1 VFLKEAGNLDLGAQ
15 SFQATGA
22 RQNGSGVRKFI
33 AAEWLYRE
41 NNSAEDAIDICH
53 RLMPP
58 EFSAASSVARWMIY
72 IIQSRQDRAERPG
85 VLKMHQLLKQ
95 DMAPQASQSG
105 LLAPD
110 TTGMNFYRA
119 DPALTD
125 LLRIHLPEKLF
136 NHIEPHLDRLGELA
150 GGRLDE
156 CARLADRHGPVLH
169 PRDKFGRDVQSIEY
183 HPAYHE
189 LERAAFGEFGIH
201 ALSIRKGIMGWPDKY
216 PVVAKHAFTF
226 LFNQTEFGMG
236 CPINVTDGCAKLLAN
251 FGSEELKAKYFDGL
265 TQTDMSRLTQGGQF
279 MTEKEGG
286 SDVGTLTTSAVQEG
300 DHWRLYGEKWF
311 CSNADA
317 KVVMLLARPE
327 GAPPGTRGV
336 GLFLMPRF
344 LEDGSQNHYRIVRL
358 KDKLGTRSMASGE
371 IKLEGAIAYAVGKL
385 DRGFVQMAEMVNSS
399 RLSNG
404 VKSTALMRRAW
415 HDAMT
420 VAKNRVVFG
429 SRILDLPLGR
439 RQLLKIMLATEQA
452 LSMSFLTA
460 DALDR
465 AEAGSQDAAA
475 LLRILTP
482 TLKFRATRDAR
493 KVCGDALEMRGGIGY
508 IEEFATARL
517 LRDAHLGSIWE
528 GTGNI
533 VALDALKR
541 AVGRHGAESAL
552 AADLHARL
560 DDSAEVPQAWRDKLR
575 GLADRAVGF
584 AREVAAHSDNEAE
597 SRRATSLLYHVASA
611 VQLAWEAQ
619 RIHARRGDA
628 RRLLLSR
635 LVVDQRVTPN
645 DPFRL
650 AENKSQGAIAALL
663 LGDRPAGMAEV
674 GELLRGA

>member
-1 VFLKEAGNLDLGAQ
+1 MQ
-15 SFQATGA
+15 
-22 RQNGSGVRKFI
+22 
-33 AAEWLYRE
+33 
-41 NNSAEDAIDICH
+41 
-53 RLMPP
+53 P
-58 EFSAASSVARWMIY
+58 
-72 IIQSRQDRAERPG
+72 
-85 VLKMHQLLKQ
+85 LKQ
-95 DMAPQASQSG
+95 DRKTPAGDQPG

-125 LLRIHLPEKLF
+125 LLRLHLPEALF
-136 NHIEPHLDRLGELA
+136 RHIEPYLDRLGGLA
-150 GGRLDE
+150 GGHLDE
-156 CARLADRHGPVLH
+156 CARLADRHTPVLH
-169 PRDKFGRDVQSIEY
+169 QRDRFGRDSQYIEY
-183 HPAYHE
+183 HPAYRE
-189 LERAAFGEFGIH
+189 LEKAAFGEFGIH
-201 ALSIRKGIMGWPDKY
+201 AMSIRKGIMGWPDKY

-226 LFNQTEFGMG
+226 LFNQAEFGLG
-236 CPINVTDGCAKLLAN
+236 CPINVTDGCAKLLNN
-251 FGSEELKAKYFDGL
+251 FGNEALKAKYLDGL
-265 TQTDMSRLTQGGQF
+265 TQTDMSKLTQGGQF

-317 KVVMLLARPE
+317 EVVMLLARPN
-327 GAPPGTRGV
+327 GAGPGTSGV
-336 GLFLMPRF
+336 GLFLMPRR
-344 LEDGSQNHYRIVRL
+344 LDDGSQNHYRIVRL

-404 VKSTALMRRAW
+404 VKSTALMRRAH

-429 SRILDLPLGR
+429 QRIIDLPLAR
-439 RQLLKIMLATEQA
+439 RQLMKIMLATEQA

-533 VALDALKR
+533 VAIDALKR
-541 AVGRHGAESAL
+541 AVGRHGADAAL

-560 DDSAEVPQAWRDKLR
+560 DDSANVPQAWRNRLR
-575 GLADRAVGF
+575 ELSDRAIGF
-584 AREVAAHSDNEAE
+584 AREVATRTDNEADA
-597 SRRATSLLYHVASA
+597 RRATSLLYQAASA
-611 VQLAWEAQ
+611 VALTWEGG
-619 RIHARRGDA
+619 RIHEMRGDA

-635 LVVDQRVTPN
+635 MVIDHRVTAS

-650 AENKSQGAIAALL
+650 TENAVQRAITDHL
-663 LGDRPAGMAEV
+663 LGERAVGMAEV
-674 GELLRGA
+674 GELIIAA

>member
-1 VFLKEAGNLDLGAQ
+1 
-15 SFQATGA
+15 
-22 RQNGSGVRKFI
+22 
-33 AAEWLYRE
+33 
-41 NNSAEDAIDICH
+41 
-53 RLMPP
+53 
-58 EFSAASSVARWMIY
+58 
-72 IIQSRQDRAERPG
+72 
-85 VLKMHQLLKQ
+85 MHQPAKHPDL
-95 DMAPQASQSG
+95 APADQPG

-110 TTGMNFYRA
+110 TSGMNFYRA
-119 DPALTD
+119 DPALAD
-125 LLRIHLPEKLF
+125 LLRIHLPGALF
-136 NHIEPHLDRLGELA
+136 RHIEPHLDRLGALA
-150 GGRLDE
+150 GGHLDE
-156 CARLADRHGPVLH
+156 CARLADRHVPVLH
-169 PRDKFGRDVQSIEY
+169 QRDRFGRDAQWIEY
-183 HPAYHE
+183 HPAYRE
-189 LERAAFGEFGIH
+189 LERVAFGEFGIH
-201 ALSIRKGIMGWPDKY
+201 ALSLRKGIMDWPEPY

-226 LFNQTEFGMG
+226 LFNQAEFGLG
-236 CPINVTDGCAKLLAN
+236 CPINVTDGCAKLLSK
-251 FGSEELKAKYFDGL
+251 FGSEALKAKYLDGL
-265 TQTDMSRLTQGGQF
+265 TQTDMARLTQGGQF

-286 SDVGTLTTSAVQEG
+286 SDVGKLTTTAVQEG
-300 DHWRLYGEKWF
+300 ERWRLYGEKWF

-317 KVVMLLARPE
+317 KVVMLLARPQGAE
-327 GAPPGTRGV
+327 GGTRGV

-344 LEDGSQNHYRIVRL
+344 LDDGAPNHYRIVRL

-371 IKLEGAIAYAVGKL
+371 IKLEGAVAYAVGKL

-404 VKSTALMRRAW
+404 VKSTALMRRAY

-420 VAKNRVVFG
+420 VAQNRVVFG
-429 SRILDLPLGR
+429 SRIIDLPLAR
-439 RQLLKIMLATEQA
+439 RQLMKIMLATEQA

-541 AVGRHGAESAL
+541 AVGRHGADAAL

-560 DDSAEVPQAWRDKLR
+560 DDSANVPQAWRDRLR
-575 GLADRAVGF
+575 DLTDRAIGF
-584 AREVAAHSDNEAE
+584 AREVAARTDNEAE
-597 SRRATSLLYHVASA
+597 ARRATSLLYQVASA
-611 VQLAWEAQ
+611 VALCWEGG
-619 RIHARRGDA
+619 RIHEARGDA

-635 LVVDQRVTPN
+635 MVIDHRVSAK

-650 AENKSQGAIAALL
+650 TENSAQRAITDHL
-663 LGDRPAGMAEV
+663 LGERAVGMPAV
-674 GELLRGA
+674 GELLAAA

>member
-1 VFLKEAGNLDLGAQ
+1 
-15 SFQATGA
+15 
-22 RQNGSGVRKFI
+22 
-33 AAEWLYRE
+33 
-41 NNSAEDAIDICH
+41 
-53 RLMPP
+53 
-58 EFSAASSVARWMIY
+58 
-72 IIQSRQDRAERPG
+72 
-85 VLKMHQLLKQ
+85 
-95 DMAPQASQSG
+95 
-105 LLAPD
+105 
-110 TTGMNFYRA
+110 MNFYRA

-125 LLRIHLPEKLF
+125 LLRIHLPDRIF
-136 NHIEPHLDRLGELA
+136 NHIEPHLDRLGGLA
-150 GGRLDE
+150 GGYLDE
-156 CARLADRHGPVLH
+156 CARLADRHTPVLH
-169 PRDKFGRDVQSIEY
+169 QRDRFGRDVQWIEY
-183 HPAYHE
+183 HPAYRE
-189 LERAAFGEFGIH
+189 LEKAAFGEFGIH
-201 ALSIRKGIMGWPDKY
+201 AMSIRKGVLGWPDKY

-226 LFNQTEFGMG
+226 LFNQAEFGLG

-251 FGSEELKAKYFDGL
+251 FGSDALKEKYLDGL
-265 TQTDMSRLTQGGQF
+265 TETNMAKLTQGGQF

-300 DHWRLYGEKWF
+300 DHWRLSGEKWF

-317 KVVMLLARPE
+317 EVVMLLARPRGAE
-327 GAPPGTRGV
+327 GGTRGV
-336 GLFLMPRF
+336 GLFLMPRR
-344 LEDGSQNHYRIVRL
+344 LDDGSQNHYRIVRL

-371 IKLEGAIAYAVGKL
+371 IKLEGAIAYAVGRL

-404 VKSTALMRRAW
+404 VKSTALMRRAH

-429 SRILDLPLGR
+429 SRIVDLPLGR
-439 RQLLKIMLATEQA
+439 RQLMKIALATEQA

-482 TLKFRATRDAR
+482 ILKFRATRDAR

-508 IEEFATARL
+508 IEEFATSRL

-541 AVGRHGAESAL
+541 AIGRHGADSAL

-560 DDSAEVPQAWRDKLR
+560 DDSAAVPQAWRDRLR
-575 GLADRAVGF
+575 GLTDRTIGF
-584 AREVAAHSDNEAE
+584 AREVASRADNEAE
-597 SRRATSLLYHVASA
+597 ARRATSLLYHVASA
-611 VQLAWEAQ
+611 VALAWEGG
-619 RIHARRGDA
+619 RIHERRGDA

-635 LVVDQRVTPN
+635 LVVDHRISAG

-650 AENKSQGAIAALL
+650 TENATQAAIASHL
-663 LGDRPAGMAEV
+663 LGEPPVGIVEV
-674 GELLRGA
+674 GELVLAA

>member
-1 VFLKEAGNLDLGAQ
+1 MQPLKHNRTAD
-15 SFQATGA
+15 
-22 RQNGSGVRKFI
+22 I
-33 AAEWLYRE
+33 A
-41 NNSAEDAIDICH
+41 DQ
-53 RLMPP
+53 P
-58 EFSAASSVARWMIY
+58 
-72 IIQSRQDRAERPG
+72 
-85 VLKMHQLLKQ
+85 
-95 DMAPQASQSG
+95 G

-110 TTGMNFYRA
+110 TSGMNFYRA

-125 LLRIHLPEKLF
+125 LLRLHLPDAMF
-136 NHIEPHLDRLGELA
+136 RHIEPHLDRLGALA
-150 GGRLDE
+150 GGHLDE

-169 PRDKFGRDVQSIEY
+169 QRDRFGRDSQTIEY
-183 HPAYHE
+183 HPAYRE
-189 LERAAFGEFGIH
+189 LEKAAFGEFGIH
-201 ALSIRKGIMGWPDKY
+201 AMSVRKGILGWPDKY

-226 LFNQTEFGMG
+226 LFNQAEFGLG
-236 CPINVTDGCAKLLAN
+236 CPINVTDGCAKLLNN
-251 FGSEELKAKYFDGL
+251 FGSDELRARYLDGL
-265 TQTDMSRLTQGGQF
+265 TQTDMSKLTQGGQF

-300 DHWRLYGEKWF
+300 DHWRLIGEKWF

-317 KVVMLLARPE
+317 EVVMLLARPE
-327 GAPPGTRGV
+327 GAGPGTRGV
-336 GLFLMPRF
+336 GLFLMPRR

-404 VKSTALMRRAW
+404 VKSTALMRRAH

-420 VAKNRVVFG
+420 VARNRVVFG
-429 SRILDLPLGR
+429 QRIIDLPLAR
-439 RQLLKIMLATEQA
+439 RQLMKIMLATEQA

-533 VALDALKR
+533 VAIDALKR
-541 AVGRHGAESAL
+541 AVGRHGADAAL
-552 AADLHARL
+552 AADLHTRL
-560 DDSAEVPQAWRDKLR
+560 DDSANVPQAWRDRLR
-575 GLADRAVGF
+575 GLSDRAIGF
-584 AREVAAHSDNEAE
+584 AREVASRTDNEAE
-597 SRRATSLLYHVASA
+597 ARRATSLLYHVASA
-611 VQLAWEAQ
+611 VVLAWEGG
-619 RIHARRGDA
+619 RIYAMRGDA
-628 RRLLLSR
+628 KRLLLSR
-635 LVVDQRVTPN
+635 MVIDHRVSTG

-650 AENKSQGAIAALL
+650 TENNAQRAMTAHLL
-663 LGDRPAGMAEV
+663 DERDVGMAEV
-674 GELLRGA
+674 GELLSAA

>member
-1 VFLKEAGNLDLGAQ
+1 M
-15 SFQATGA
+15 
-22 RQNGSGVRKFI
+22 
-33 AAEWLYRE
+33 RE
-41 NNSAEDAIDICH
+41 PRRDTANFVE
-53 RLMPP
+53 
-58 EFSAASSVARWMIY
+58 
-72 IIQSRQDRAERPG
+72 QG
-85 VLKMHQLLKQ
+85 
-95 DMAPQASQSG
+95 G

-110 TTGMNFYRA
+110 TSGMNFYRA
-119 DPALTD
+119 DPALAD
-125 LLRIHLPEKLF
+125 LLRIHLADPLF
-136 NHIEPHLDRLGELA
+136 RHIEPHLDRLGALA
-150 GGRLDE
+150 GGHLDE
-156 CARLADRHGPVLH
+156 CARLADRHVPVLH
-169 PRDKFGRDVQSIEY
+169 QRDRFGRDMQWIEY
-183 HPAYHE
+183 HPAYRE

-201 ALSIRKGIMGWPDKY
+201 AMSLRKGILGWPDKY

-226 LFNQTEFGMG
+226 LFNQAEFGLG

-251 FGSEELKAKYFDGL
+251 FGSDALKARYLDGL
-265 TQTDMSRLTQGGQF
+265 TQTDMSKLTQGGQF

-286 SDVGTLTTSAVQEG
+286 SDVGTLTTTAMAEG
-300 DHWRLYGEKWF
+300 DHWRLFGEKWF

-317 KVVMLLARPE
+317 EVVMLLARPE
-327 GAPPGTRGV
+327 GAGGGTRGV
-336 GLFLMPRF
+336 GLFLMPRR
-344 LEDGSQNHYRIVRL
+344 LDDGSPNHYRIVRL

-371 IKLEGAIAYAVGKL
+371 IRLEGAIAYAVGRL

-404 VKSTALMRRAW
+404 VKSTALMRRAH

-429 SRILDLPLGR
+429 SRIIDLPLAR
-439 RQLLKIMLATEQA
+439 RQLMKIMLATEQA
-452 LSMSFLTA
+452 LSMSFITA

-533 VALDALKR
+533 VAIDALTR
-541 AVGRHGAESAL
+541 AVGRHGADAAL
-552 AADLHARL
+552 GADLHARL
-560 DDSAEVPQAWRDKLR
+560 DDSVGVPGAWRDRLR
-575 GLADRAVGF
+575 SLTDHAVNF
-584 AREVAAHSDNEAE
+584 ARKVASDSDNEADA
-597 SRRATSLLYHVASA
+597 RRATSLLYHVASA
-611 VQLAWEAQ
+611 VSFAWEAG
-619 RIHARRGDA
+619 RIQQMRGDG

-635 LVVDQRVTPN
+635 LVVDHRLSPG

-650 AENKSQGAIAALL
+650 ADNATQRKITDWL
-663 LGDRPAGMAEV
+663 LGERAVGMTEV
-674 GELLRGA
+674 AQLLCTA

>member
-1 VFLKEAGNLDLGAQ
+1 MTNIGRNEQGLKVQPLKQERA
-15 SFQATGA
+15 
-22 RQNGSGVRKFI
+22 
-33 AAEWLYRE
+33 
-41 NNSAEDAIDICH
+41 
-53 RLMPP
+53 
-58 EFSAASSVARWMIY
+58 AASAN
-72 IIQSRQDRAERPG
+72 QP
-85 VLKMHQLLKQ
+85 
-95 DMAPQASQSG
+95 G

-125 LLRIHLPEKLF
+125 LLKLHLPDALF
-136 NHIEPHLDRLGELA
+136 RHIEPHLDRLGGLA
-150 GGRLDE
+150 GGILDE
-156 CARLADRHGPVLH
+156 CARLADRHTPVLH
-169 PRDKFGRDVQSIEY
+169 QRDRFGRDSQYIEY
-183 HPAYHE
+183 HPAYRE
-189 LERAAFGEFGIH
+189 LEKAAFGEFGIH
-201 ALSIRKGIMGWPDKY
+201 AMSIRKGIMGWPDKY

-226 LFNQTEFGMG
+226 LFNQAEFGLG
-236 CPINVTDGCAKLLAN
+236 CPINVTDGCAKLLSR
-251 FGSEELKAKYFDGL
+251 FGDEALKAKYLDGL

-286 SDVGTLTTSAVQEG
+286 SDVGKLTTTAMQEG
-300 DHWRLYGEKWF
+300 DHWRLTGEKWF

-317 KVVMLLARPE
+317 EVVMLLARPQ
-327 GAPPGTRGV
+327 GAIGGTRGV
-336 GLFLMPRF
+336 GLFLMPRR

-404 VKSTALMRRAW
+404 VKSTALMRRAY

-420 VAKNRVVFG
+420 VAKGRVVFG
-429 SRILDLPLGR
+429 QRIIDLPLAR
-439 RQLLKIMLATEQA
+439 RQLMKIMLATEQA

-493 KVCGDALEMRGGIGY
+493 KVCGDAMEMRGGIGY

-541 AVGRHGAESAL
+541 AVGRHGAEAAL
-552 AADLHARL
+552 AADLYARL
-560 DDSAEVPQAWRDKLR
+560 DDSANVPQAWRNRLGDLV
-575 GLADRAVGF
+575 DRAIGF
-584 AREVAAHSDNEAE
+584 AREVAGRADNESDA
-597 SRRATSLLYHVASA
+597 RRATSLLYHVASA
-611 VQLAWEAQ
+611 VALAWEGG
-619 RIHARRGDA
+619 RIHEMRGDA

-635 LVVDQRVTPN
+635 LVLDHRLASG

-650 AENKSQGAIAALL
+650 AEYAAQNIIAGHL
-663 LGDRPAGMAEV
+663 LGDRAVGMAEV
-674 GELLRGA
+674 GELLSAA

>member
-1 VFLKEAGNLDLGAQ
+1 MTKIGRNEQGLKMQPLKQER
-15 SFQATGA
+15 T
-22 RQNGSGVRKFI
+22 
-33 AAEWLYRE
+33 
-41 NNSAEDAIDICH
+41 
-53 RLMPP
+53 
-58 EFSAASSVARWMIY
+58 AASANH
-72 IIQSRQDRAERPG
+72 P
-85 VLKMHQLLKQ
+85 
-95 DMAPQASQSG
+95 G

-125 LLRIHLPEKLF
+125 LLKLHLPDALF
-136 NHIEPHLDRLGELA
+136 RHIDPHLDRLGGLA
-150 GGRLDE
+150 GGILDE
-156 CARLADRHGPVLH
+156 CARLADRHTPVLH
-169 PRDKFGRDVQSIEY
+169 QRDRFGRDSQYIEY
-183 HPAYHE
+183 HPAYRE
-189 LERAAFGEFGIH
+189 LEKAAFGEFGIH
-201 ALSIRKGIMGWPDKY
+201 AMSIRKGIMGWPDKY

-236 CPINVTDGCAKLLAN
+236 CPINVTDGCAKLLNN
-251 FGSEELKAKYFDGL
+251 FGSDALKARYLDGL
-265 TQTDMSRLTQGGQF
+265 TQTDMSKLTQGGQF

-286 SDVGTLTTSAVQEG
+286 SDVGTLTTTAVQEG
-300 DHWRLYGEKWF
+300 DHWRLPGEKWF

-317 KVVMLLARPE
+317 EVVMLLARPE
-327 GAPPGTRGV
+327 GAGPGTRGV
-336 GLFLMPRF
+336 GLFLMPRR

-371 IKLEGAIAYAVGKL
+371 IKLEGAIAYGVGKL

-404 VKSTALMRRAW
+404 VKSTALMRRAY

-420 VAKNRVVFG
+420 VARNRVVFG
-429 SRILDLPLGR
+429 QRIIDLPLAR
-439 RQLLKIMLATEQA
+439 RQLMKIMLPTEQA

-508 IEEFATARL
+508 VEEFATARL

-533 VALDALKR
+533 VALDTLKR
-541 AVGRHGAESAL
+541 AVGRHGADAAL
-552 AADLHARL
+552 SADLHARL
-560 DDSAEVPQAWRDKLR
+560 DDSASVPQAWRNRLGDLV
-575 GLADRAVGF
+575 DRAIGF
-584 AREVAAHSDNEAE
+584 AREVAARSDNEGDA
-597 SRRATSLLYHVASA
+597 RRATSLLYHVASA
-611 VQLAWEAQ
+611 VALAWEGG
-619 RIHARRGDA
+619 RIHEMRGDA

-635 LVVDQRVTPN
+635 MVIDHRVTPS
-645 DPFRL
+645 DPFQL
-650 AENKSQGAIAALL
+650 TENSAQRAITAHL
-663 LGDRPAGMAEV
+663 LGERSVGMAEV
-674 GELLRGA
+674 GELLFAA

>member
-1 VFLKEAGNLDLGAQ
+1 
-15 SFQATGA
+15 
-22 RQNGSGVRKFI
+22 
-33 AAEWLYRE
+33 
-41 NNSAEDAIDICH
+41 
-53 RLMPP
+53 M
-58 EFSAASSVARWMIY
+58 
-72 IIQSRQDRAERPG
+72 
-85 VLKMHQLLKQ
+85 
-95 DMAPQASQSG
+95 
-105 LLAPD
+105 
-110 TTGMNFYRA
+110 
-119 DPALTD
+119 
-125 LLRIHLPEKLF
+125 RIHLPDALF
-136 NHIEPHLDRLGELA
+136 RHIEPHLDRLGALA
-150 GGRLDE
+150 GGHLDE
-156 CARLADRHGPVLH
+156 CARLADRHVPVLH
-169 PRDKFGRDVQSIEY
+169 QRDRFGRDAQWIEY
-183 HPAYHE
+183 HPAYRE

-201 ALSIRKGIMGWPDKY
+201 AMSLRKGILGWPS
-216 PVVAKHAFTF
+216 
-226 LFNQTEFGMG
+226 
-236 CPINVTDGCAKLLAN
+236 PIPWWPSTPLRFCSTRPSSAWAARSTSPTAAPSCLSK
-251 FGSEELKAKYFDGL
+251 FGSEALKAKYLDGL
-265 TQTDMSRLTQGGQF
+265 TQTDMNRLTQGGQF

-286 SDVGTLTTSAVQEG
+286 SDVGTLTTTAVQEG
-300 DHWRLYGEKWF
+300 DHWRLSGEKWF

-317 KVVMLLARPE
+317 KVVMLLARPQGAE
-327 GAPPGTRGV
+327 GGTRGV

-344 LEDGSQNHYRIVRL
+344 LDDGSPNHYRIVRL

-371 IKLEGAIAYAVGKL
+371 IKLEGAIAYAVGRL

-404 VKSTALMRRAW
+404 VKSTALMRRAH

-429 SRILDLPLGR
+429 SRIIDLPLAR
-439 RQLLKIMLATEQA
+439 RQLMKIMLATEQA

-533 VALDALKR
+533 VAIDALKR
-541 AVGRHGAESAL
+541 AVGRHGAEAAL

-560 DDSAEVPQAWRDKLR
+560 DDSANVPQAWRARLR
-575 GLADRAVGF
+575 DLTDRAIGF
-584 AREVAAHSDNEAE
+584 AREVASRMDNEADA
-597 SRRATSLLYHVASA
+597 RRATSLLYHVASA
-611 VQLAWEAQ
+611 VALAWEGG
-619 RIHARRGDA
+619 RIHEMRGDA

-635 LVVDQRVTPN
+635 MVIDHRVSAG

-650 AENKSQGAIAALL
+650 TENPVQRAITGHL
-663 LGDRPAGMAEV
+663 LGERDVGMAEV
-674 GELLRGA
+674 GELLGAA

>member
-1 VFLKEAGNLDLGAQ
+1 MTAKVQ
-15 SFQATGA
+15 
-22 RQNGSGVRKFI
+22 I
-33 AAEWLYRE
+33 AA
-41 NNSAEDAIDICH
+41 
-53 RLMPP
+53 
-58 EFSAASSVARWMIY
+58 
-72 IIQSRQDRAERPG
+72 DRKRAN
-85 VLKMHQLLKQ
+85 V
-95 DMAPQASQSG
+95 
-105 LLAPD
+105 LAPD
-110 TTGMNFYRA
+110 TSGMNFYRA

-125 LLRIHLPEKLF
+125 LLRIHLPDALF
-136 NHIEPHLDRLGELA
+136 RHIEPHLDRLGALA
-150 GGRLDE
+150 GGHLDE
-156 CARLADRHGPVLH
+156 CARLADRHVPVLH
-169 PRDKFGRDVQSIEY
+169 QRDRFGRDVQWIEY
-183 HPAYHE
+183 HPAYRE
-189 LERAAFGEFGIH
+189 LERVGFGEFGIH
-201 ALSIRKGIMGWPDKY
+201 AMSLRKGILGWPQTY

-226 LFNQTEFGMG
+226 LFNQAEFGLG

-251 FGSEELKAKYFDGL
+251 FGSEALKARYLDGL

-286 SDVGTLTTSAVQEG
+286 SDVGKLTTTAVPEG
-300 DHWRLYGEKWF
+300 DHWRLWGEKWF

-317 KVVMLLARPE
+317 QIVMLLARPQ
-327 GAPPGTRGV
+327 GAQEGTRGV
-336 GLFLMPRF
+336 GLFLMPRV
-344 LEDGSQNHYRIVRL
+344 LDDGSPNHYRIVRL

-404 VKSTALMRRAW
+404 VKSTALMRRAH

-420 VAKNRVVFG
+420 VARNRVVFG
-429 SRILDLPLGR
+429 QRVVDMPLAR
-439 RQLLKIMLATEQA
+439 RQLMKIMLATEQA

-508 IEEFATARL
+508 IEEFATSRL

-541 AVGRHGAESAL
+541 AIGRHGADAAL

-560 DDSAEVPQAWRDKLR
+560 DDSTGVPQAWRDRLR
-575 GLADRAVGF
+575 DLTDRAVRF
-584 AREVAAHSDNEAE
+584 AREVAGRADVEAE
-597 SRRATSLLYHVASA
+597 ARRATSLLYHVASA
-611 VQLAWEAQ
+611 VTLTWESG
-619 RIHARRGDA
+619 RIHAMRGDA

-635 LVVDQRVTPN
+635 MVIDHRVAVG

-650 AENKSQGAIAALL
+650 TEDSTQRAITDHL
-663 LGDRPAGMAEV
+663 LGERAGGMSEI
-674 GELLRGA
+674 GELLKAA

>member
-1 VFLKEAGNLDLGAQ
+1 MQEC
-15 SFQATGA
+15 S
-22 RQNGSGVRKFI
+22 QNRI
-33 AAEWLYRE
+33 A
-41 NNSAEDAIDICH
+41 NSNKGGT
-53 RLMPP
+53 
-58 EFSAASSVARWMIY
+58 S
-72 IIQSRQDRAERPG
+72 
-85 VLKMHQLLKQ
+85 
-95 DMAPQASQSG
+95 

-110 TTGMNFYRA
+110 TSGMNFYRA

-125 LLRIHLPEKLF
+125 LLRIHLPDPLLR
-136 NHIEPHLDRLGELA
+136 HIEPHLDRLGALA
-150 GGRLDE
+150 DGHLDE
-156 CARLADRHGPVLH
+156 CARLADRHVPVLH
-169 PRDKFGRDVQSIEY
+169 HRDRFGRDAQWLEY
-183 HPAYHE
+183 HPAYRE

-201 ALSIRKGIMGWPDKY
+201 AMSLRKGIMGWPQAY

-226 LFNQTEFGMG
+226 LFNQAEFGLG
-236 CPINVTDGCAKLLAN
+236 CPINVTDGCAKLLSR
-251 FGSEELKAKYFDGL
+251 FGDEALKAKYLDGL
-265 TQTDMSRLTQGGQF
+265 TQTDMSKLTQGGQF

-300 DHWRLYGEKWF
+300 DHWLLSGEKWF

-317 KVVMLLARPE
+317 EVVMLLARPE
-327 GAPPGTRGV
+327 GAGPGTRGV
-336 GLFLMPRF
+336 GLFLMPRR

-404 VKSTALMRRAW
+404 VKSTALMRRAY

-420 VAKNRVVFG
+420 VARNRVVFG
-429 SRILDLPLGR
+429 SRIIDLPLAR
-439 RQLLKIMLATEQA
+439 RQLMKIMLATEQA

-465 AEAGSQDAAA
+465 AEAGRQDAAA

-533 VALDALKR
+533 VAIDALKR
-541 AVGRHGAESAL
+541 AVGRHGADSAL

-560 DDSAEVPQAWRDKLR
+560 DDSANVPQAWRDRLR
-575 GLADRAVGF
+575 DLTDRAVGF
-584 AREVAAHSDNEAE
+584 VREVAARSDNEAE
-597 SRRATSLLYHVASA
+597 GRRATSLLYHVASSVA
-611 VQLAWEAQ
+611 LAWEGG
-619 RIHARRGDA
+619 RIHEMRGDA

-635 LVVDQRVTPN
+635 MAIDHRVSVN

-650 AENKSQGAIAALL
+650 TENAAQRAISSHL
-663 LGDRPAGMAEV
+663 LGDRAVGMAEV
-674 GELLRGA
+674 GELLIAA

>member
-1 VFLKEAGNLDLGAQ
+1 MIKIGRNEQEINMQPLKHDRGTA
-15 SFQATGA
+15 
-22 RQNGSGVRKFI
+22 
-33 AAEWLYRE
+33 
-41 NNSAEDAIDICH
+41 SA
-53 RLMPP
+53 
-58 EFSAASSVARWMIY
+58 
-72 IIQSRQDRAERPG
+72 DRP
-85 VLKMHQLLKQ
+85 
-95 DMAPQASQSG
+95 G

-110 TTGMNFYRA
+110 TSGMNFYRV

-125 LLRIHLPEKLF
+125 LLRLHLPEPLF
-136 NHIEPHLDRLGELA
+136 RHIEPHLDRLGRLA
-150 GGRLDE
+150 GGHLDE
-156 CARLADRHGPVLH
+156 CARLADRHSPVLH
-169 PRDKFGRDVQSIEY
+169 QRDRFGRDSQYIEY
-183 HPAYHE
+183 HPAYRE
-189 LERAAFGEFGIH
+189 LEKAAFGEFGIH
-201 ALSIRKGIMGWPDKY
+201 AMSIRKGIMGWPDKY

-226 LFNQTEFGMG
+226 LFNQAEFGLG
-236 CPINVTDGCAKLLAN
+236 CPINVTDGCAKLLNN
-251 FGSEELKAKYFDGL
+251 FGSEALKARYLDGL
-265 TQTDMSRLTQGGQF
+265 TQTDMSKLTQGGQF

-286 SDVGTLTTSAVQEG
+286 SDVGTLTTMAVPEG
-300 DHWRLYGEKWF
+300 DHWRLTGEKWF

-317 KVVMLLARPE
+317 EVVMLLARPE
-327 GAPPGTRGV
+327 GAGPGTRGV
-336 GLFLMPRF
+336 GLFLMPRR
-344 LEDGSQNHYRIVRL
+344 LEDGSQNHFRIVRL

-404 VKSTALMRRAW
+404 VKSTALMRRAY

-429 SRILDLPLGR
+429 QRIIDLPLAR
-439 RQLLKIMLATEQA
+439 RQLMKIMLPTEQA

-533 VALDALKR
+533 VAIDALKR
-541 AVGRHGAESAL
+541 AVGRHGADAAL

-560 DDSAEVPQAWRDKLR
+560 DDSANVPQAWRSTLR
-575 GLADRAVGF
+575 ELIDRAIGF
-584 AREVAAHSDNEAE
+584 AREVASKSDNEGDA
-597 SRRATSLLYHVASA
+597 RRATSLLYHVASA
-611 VQLAWEAQ
+611 VALAWEGG
-619 RIHARRGDA
+619 RIHEMRGDA

-635 LVVDQRVTPN
+635 MVIDHRVSAS

-650 AENKSQGAIAALL
+650 AENSTQRAITGHL
-663 LGDRPAGMAEV
+663 LGERAVGMAEV
-674 GELLRGA
+674 GELLSAA